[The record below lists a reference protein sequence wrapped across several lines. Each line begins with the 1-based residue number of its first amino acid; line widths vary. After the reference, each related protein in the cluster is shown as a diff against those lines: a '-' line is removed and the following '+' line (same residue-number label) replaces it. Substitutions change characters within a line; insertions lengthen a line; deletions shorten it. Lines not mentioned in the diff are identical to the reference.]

1 MQPVFNATEVLVSSD
16 SLIRVMC
23 PNLGCQRILAVPAS
37 ARGKVVRCGAC
48 GLNVRIP
55 MPKTTEAPGQKPGTK
70 SPGPKPGEK
79 AA

>member
-1 MQPVFNATEVLVSSD
+1 MSQQAF
-16 SLIRVMC
+16 IRVMC

-55 MPKTTEAPGQKPGTK
+55 MPKTTEAPGQKPETK
-70 SPGPKPGEK
+70 APGQKPGDKAPGQKSGDK